1 MDFKSIR
8 QVIFKYILVFLSL
21 LAGFHANGQQT
32 PLNPISYWVFTPY
45 IYNPAMVGSKD
56 FLSVGINAAFQGAAN
71 TQLLSGNTRITKTN
85 PGYFSSPDIT
95 EFRNIGV
102 GAAIFNDFDGASK
115 NTGLNISGSY
125 QIPLSARKLS
135 YLSFG
140 IALKTEYNSIT
151 SDVNKTVKKNAYTN
165 TDIGIYYFGPNF
177 FSGISAVNLMGS
189 PWKPDSLGLFRV
201 PVSRE
206 YFFTA
211 GYKILLSKA
220 LNIVLEPSLLILAT
234 DSTFSK
240 TGKNIYPIVKL
251 YMEDFCL
258 GTSFHSG
265 GKTSFF
271 VQYRYPKFFIGA
283 YYELANKTAYY
294 KNKPTVQ
301 FTMGLNI
308 QSDKSRLNNHSHW

>member
-8 QVIFKYILVFLSL
+8 QVIYKFWLIFLLVFIFSP
-21 LAGFHANGQQT
+21 ANGQQT
-32 PLNPISYWVFTPY
+32 PLNPISYWVFTPH

-71 TQLLSGNTRITKTN
+71 TELFSGNTRITKTSS
-85 PGYFSSPDIT
+85 GYFSSPDIT

-115 NTGLNISGSY
+115 NTGLNLAGSY
-125 QIPLSARKLS
+125 QIPLNTRKLS

-140 IALKTEYNSIT
+140 LAAKAEFNTIT
-151 SDVNKTVKKNAYTN
+151 SDVNKSVKKNSYPNA
-165 TDIGIYYFGPNF
+165 DIGIYYYGPNF
-177 FSGISAVNLMGS
+177 FSGISAVNLLGS

-206 YFFTA
+206 YFLTA
-211 GYKILLSKA
+211 GYKILLSKS
-220 LNIVLEPSLLILAT
+220 LNIVLEPSVMILAT

-240 TGKNIYPIVKL
+240 TGKNIYPIIKL

-258 GTSFHSG
+258 GSSFHSG

-271 VQYRYPKFFIGA
+271 IQYRYPKFFIGA

-308 QSDKSRLNNHSHW
+308 QSDRSRFSHHSHW

>member
-1 MDFKSIR
+1 MAFKSIR
-8 QVIFKYILVFLSL
+8 QVIFKSL
-21 LAGFHANGQQT
+21 LIFLFVIAGLPVKGQQT
-32 PLNPISYWVFTPY
+32 PLNPISYWVFTPH

-85 PGYFSSPDIT
+85 SGYFSSPDIT

-102 GAAIFNDFDGASK
+102 GAAVFNDFDGASR
-115 NTGLNISGSY
+115 NTGLNVSGSY
-125 QIPLSARKLS
+125 QIPLNTRKLS
-135 YLSFG
+135 YFSVGL
-140 IALKTEYNSIT
+140 AVKTEFNSIK
-151 SDVNKTVKKNAYTN
+151 SDVNKLVKKNAYPN
-165 TDIGIYYFGPNF
+165 ADIGVYYYGPNF
-177 FSGISAVNLMGS
+177 FTGISAVNLLGS

-211 GYKILLSKA
+211 GYKILLSKS
-220 LNIVLEPSLLILAT
+220 LDIVLEPSVLILAT

-240 TGKNIYPIVKL
+240 TGNNIYPILKL

-271 VQYRYPKFFIGA
+271 VQYRYPRFFIGA

-308 QSDKSRLNNHSHW
+308 QSDKSRLNHHSHW